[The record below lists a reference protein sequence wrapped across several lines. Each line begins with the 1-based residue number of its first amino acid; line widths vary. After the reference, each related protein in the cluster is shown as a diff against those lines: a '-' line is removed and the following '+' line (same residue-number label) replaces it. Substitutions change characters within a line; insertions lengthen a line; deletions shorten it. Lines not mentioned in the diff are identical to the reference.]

1 MTTTLRSAPRSR
13 MRRQQYA
20 WPLRKDAQTVGHAR
34 AILRTELSAL
44 DLPTDLVYDAVLMAS
59 ELVTNAFMYG
69 DSPYELMLLVD
80 AKEIVCGVV
89 DGSPVL
95 PAPSPLDVQ
104 AEHGRGLRII
114 ARLSDGFYGCHPQR
128 YVTEPDLV
136 GKATWFAL
144 PRQGARCN
152 VVPIRAGT

>member
-1 MTTTLRSAPRSR
+1 MTTLRSAHRSR
-13 MRRQQYA
+13 MQYV
-20 WPLRKDAQTVGHAR
+20 WPLRQDAQSVGHAR
-34 AILRTELSAL
+34 AIIRRELSAL
-44 DLPTDLVYDAVLMAS
+44 CLSADLVDDAVLMVS

-69 DSPYELMLLVD
+69 DGPYELVLHID
-80 AKEIVCGVV
+80 AKEIMCVVV
-89 DGSPVL
+89 DSSPIL
-95 PAPSPLDVQ
+95 PELSPPDLA

-128 YVTEPDLV
+128 YVTHPGRV

-144 PRQGARCN
+144 PRQGTHGN